1 MNYQESRAY
10 IRDAQKYGSVLG
22 LANMRELMKGLG
34 NPQEKLRIIHVAGT
48 NGKGSVIAYL
58 YSILSQA
65 GYRVGR
71 YVSPTLYSY
80 RERMEVAGQK
90 VSRECFAGYLTR
102 AANVIEEMTRKGLPH
117 PTPFEIETAV
127 AFLFFEEEKCDFV
140 LLEVGLGG
148 DMDATN
154 IITSPCLSI
163 LTSVSMD
170 HMAFLGNTLGEI
182 AEKKAGIIKKG
193 CPMITTVQKPEVKK
207 VIMSVCEKQNTV
219 FREADGAEAEILSE
233 NPLGQSFVYKG
244 EEYDISLAGVCQ
256 KENAVL
262 ALEAA
267 DVLQEYGVKLSAEQ
281 KKKGLKEACWNG
293 RFSVIHQKPLMIVDG
308 AHNPGAADVLAES
321 IKRYFSGKTIYYIIG
336 MFRDKDYDE
345 VIRKTF
351 SYAKRIYTIETPDNP
366 RALPAKELA
375 LAARKYHPDVQA
387 METIEA
393 AVERAFEAAGEE
405 DLILAFGSLSFIGDI
420 TRIVKERKG

>member
-34 NPQEKLRIIHVAGT
+34 NPQERLKIIHVAGT

-90 VSRECFAGYLTR
+90 VSRESFADYMTR
-102 AANVIEEMTRKGLPH
+102 AANVIEKMTENGLPH

-163 LTSVSMD
+163 ITSVSMD
-170 HMAFLGNTLGEI
+170 HMAFLGDTLGEI

-193 CPMITTVQKPEVKK
+193 CPMITAVQMPEAKK

-219 FREADGAEAEILSE
+219 FREADKEEAELLSE
-233 NPLGQSFVYKG
+233 SPLGQRFSYKG

-267 DVLQEYGVKLSAEQ
+267 AVLQEQGVNISAEN
-281 KKKGLKEACWNG
+281 KKTGLMKTCWNG
-293 RFSVIHQKPLMIVDG
+293 RFTVIHQKPLMIVDG

-321 IKRYFSGKTIYYIIG
+321 IRHYFSGKTIYYIMG
-336 MFRDKDYDE
+336 MFRDKDYNQ
-345 VIRKTF
+345 VIQKT
-351 SYAKRIYTIETPDNP
+351 YAFAKKIYTIEAPDNP

-375 LAARKYHPDVQA
+375 EAAGKYHPHVKA
-387 METIEA
+387 METIDA
-393 AVERAFEAAGEE
+393 AVKEAFEEAGEE
-405 DLILAFGSLSFIGDI
+405 DVILAFGSLSFIGDI